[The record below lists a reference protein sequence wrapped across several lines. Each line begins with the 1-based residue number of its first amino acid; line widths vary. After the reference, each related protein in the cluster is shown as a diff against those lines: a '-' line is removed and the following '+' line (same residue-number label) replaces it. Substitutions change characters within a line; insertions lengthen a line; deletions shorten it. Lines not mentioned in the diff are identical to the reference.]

1 MRLDKYILEKHPELT
16 RSKIQD
22 LIKLNKVI
30 VNGVIVNKTGYDVD
44 NNDQVEINNI
54 FKYVSRGGMKLE
66 NAIDHLHLS
75 LNDLVIM
82 DVGSSTGGF
91 SDCALQHGAKLV
103 YAYDVG
109 YQQMAESV
117 KNDPRVILNEKTNIL
132 NIVPPLVDLAMVDV
146 SFTSIKPIINHLY
159 NASDQFLLLIKPQFE
174 VGKMYIKKG
183 LVKDKKRVQFVLNE
197 FKQIAHSLNFND
209 IEIFPTNF
217 PGKDGNLEY
226 WLYLKK

>member
-109 YQQMAESV
+109 YQQMADSI
-117 KNDPRVILNEKTNIL
+117 KNDQRVILNEKTNIL
-132 NIVPPLVDLAMVDV
+132 NIVPPVVDFVMVDV

-159 NASDQFLLLIKPQFE
+159 EASDQFLLLIKPQFE

>member
-109 YQQMAESV
+109 YQQMADSI
-117 KNDPRVILNEKTNIL
+117 KNDQRVILNEKTNIL
-132 NIVPPLVDLAMVDV
+132 NIVPPVVDLVMVDV

-197 FKQIAHSLNFND
+197 FKQIAHSLYFND

>member
-109 YQQMAESV
+109 YQQMADSI
-117 KNDPRVILNEKTNIL
+117 KNDQRVILNEKTNIL
-132 NIVPPLVDLAMVDV
+132 NIVPPVVDLVMVDV

>member
-109 YQQMAESV
+109 YQQMADSI
-117 KNDPRVILNEKTNIL
+117 KNDQRVILNEKTNIL
-132 NIVPPLVDLAMVDV
+132 NIVPPLVDLVMVDV